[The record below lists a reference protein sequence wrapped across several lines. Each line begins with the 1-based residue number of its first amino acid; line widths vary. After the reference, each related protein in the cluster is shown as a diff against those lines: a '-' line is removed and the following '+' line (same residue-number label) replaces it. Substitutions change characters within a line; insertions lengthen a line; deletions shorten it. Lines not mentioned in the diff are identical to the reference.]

1 MQPKIPSDKR
11 GRSGKRKPNESDGQ
25 ARRKK
30 LKTSGKEKLR
40 IVDSDEEEQEPRFDD
55 EDFDNQIPMNI
66 KDGPVRRSRRTNIK
80 AVGTYAESEEEG
92 DIEMTPPSPTQGSPS
107 TTTTPQLHVSDTPM
121 LVMEKRV
128 SGEPTAVK
136 EEVQM
141 DSTTEPL
148 DNSSVSGDLEDSAPS
163 EIELDVDEE
172 EAKPK
177 PILQLKY
184 QGFDISGRCLCVV
197 VEPWPPIR
205 AASRTP
211 SVAPLFSNVS
221 QAPNIARPDFI
232 SGDQRTLMQR
242 EGTPLFLP
250 DPDRERSETPAPSGS
265 GRILPPV
272 PLFNDAIVMDED
284 SDEDDLMTFSQSLNY
299 ASGHGV
305 VEADDEIDGA
315 IFFGDADEA
324 REF

>member
-1 MQPKIPSDKR
+1 MQPKIPSDTK

-40 IVDSDEEEQEPRFDD
+40 IVDSDDEEQEPRFDD
-55 EDFDNQIPMNI
+55 EDFDNQTPMSI

-80 AVGTYAESEEEG
+80 AVGTYAESEEG
-92 DIEMTPPSPTQGSPS
+92 DIEMTPPLPTQGSP
-107 TTTTPQLHVSDTPM
+107 TPM

-148 DNSSVSGDLEDSAPS
+148 DNSSVSGDLEDSGPS

-265 GRILPPV
+265 GRVLPPV

-284 SDEDDLMTFSQSLNY
+284 SDEDGLMTFSQSLNY
-299 ASGHGV
+299 AGGHGA

>member
-30 LKTSGKEKLR
+30 LKTSGKEKHQ
-40 IVDSDEEEQEPRFDD
+40 IVDSDEEEQGPSFDD
-55 EDFDNQIPMNI
+55 EDFDNQTPMNI
-66 KDGPVRRSRRTNIK
+66 EDGPVRRSRRTNIK
-80 AVGTYAESEEEG
+80 AVGTYAESEEG
-92 DIEMTPPSPTQGSPS
+92 DIEMTPPSPTQGSP
-107 TTTTPQLHVSDTPM
+107 TPM

-284 SDEDDLMTFSQSLNY
+284 SDEDGLMTFSQSLNY
-299 ASGHGV
+299 AGGHGA

>member
-55 EDFDNQIPMNI
+55 EDFDNQTPINI

-80 AVGTYAESEEEG
+80 AVGIYAESEEG
-92 DIEMTPPSPTQGSPS
+92 DIEMTPPSPTQGSP
-107 TTTTPQLHVSDTPM
+107 TPM

-128 SGEPTAVK
+128 SGEPTVVK
-136 EEVQM
+136 EEIQM

-299 ASGHGV
+299 AGGHGV

>member
-1 MQPKIPSDKR
+1 MQPKIPSDTK

-30 LKTSGKEKLR
+30 LKASGKEKLR

-55 EDFDNQIPMNI
+55 EDFDNQTPINI

-80 AVGTYAESEEEG
+80 AVGIYAESEEG
-92 DIEMTPPSPTQGSPS
+92 DIEMTPPSPTQGSP
-107 TTTTPQLHVSDTPM
+107 TPM

-128 SGEPTAVK
+128 SGEPTVVK

-284 SDEDDLMTFSQSLNY
+284 SDEDGLMTFSQSLNY
-299 ASGHGV
+299 AGGHGV

>member
-55 EDFDNQIPMNI
+55 EDFDNQTPINI

-80 AVGTYAESEEEG
+80 AVGIYAESEEG
-92 DIEMTPPSPTQGSPS
+92 DIEMTPPSPTQGSP
-107 TTTTPQLHVSDTPM
+107 TPM

-128 SGEPTAVK
+128 SGEPTVVK

-163 EIELDVDEE
+163 EIELDIDEE

-265 GRILPPV
+265 WRILPPV

-284 SDEDDLMTFSQSLNY
+284 SDEDGLMTFSQSLNY
-299 ASGHGV
+299 AGGHGA

>member
-55 EDFDNQIPMNI
+55 EDFDNQTPINI

-80 AVGTYAESEEEG
+80 AVGIYAESEEG
-92 DIEMTPPSPTQGSPS
+92 DIEMTPPSPTQESP
-107 TTTTPQLHVSDTPM
+107 TPM

-128 SGEPTAVK
+128 SGEPTVVK

-299 ASGHGV
+299 AGGHGV